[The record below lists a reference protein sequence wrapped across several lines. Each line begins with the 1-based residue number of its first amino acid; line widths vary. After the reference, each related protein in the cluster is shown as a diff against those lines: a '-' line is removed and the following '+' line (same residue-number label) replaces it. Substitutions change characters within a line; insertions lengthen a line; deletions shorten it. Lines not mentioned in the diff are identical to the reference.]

1 MVKDLFSIELRGREN
16 ILKKNG
22 IAHHWA
28 SKTVTSQSRVES
40 ECERQHTSVSI
51 KQTLFKVPI
60 AANKKEFV
68 YKIKVNP
75 IHTILKYG
83 DYHDFMDR

>member
-1 MVKDLFSIELRGREN
+1 MVAIIFSSSNVFYATKCKSHPLN
-16 ILKKNG
+16 II
-22 IAHHWA
+22 IA
-28 SKTVTSQSRVES
+28 SQNSFD
-40 ECERQHTSVSI
+40 QI
-51 KQTLFKVPI
+51 KIADNYTQRFQLVKVPI

-83 DYHDFMDR
+83 DYPDFMDR

>member
-1 MVKDLFSIELRGREN
+1 MPHLDAV
-16 ILKKNG
+16 
-22 IAHHWA
+22 
-28 SKTVTSQSRVES
+28 
-40 ECERQHTSVSI
+40 
-51 KQTLFKVPI
+51 KVPT

-75 IHTILKYG
+75 FHTILKYD

>member
-1 MVKDLFSIELRGREN
+1 MGKGENAGYQHFLLFPHCFRKAPFSRMLKVGIVWQRVNPSPYGKELT
-16 ILKKNG
+16 
-22 IAHHWA
+22 W
-28 SKTVTSQSRVES
+28 
-40 ECERQHTSVSI
+40 
-51 KQTLFKVPI
+51 FKVPI

-75 IHTILKYG
+75 IHTILKYS

>member
-1 MVKDLFSIELRGREN
+1 M
-16 ILKKNG
+16 ILK
-22 IAHHWA
+22 A
-28 SKTVTSQSRVES
+28 
-40 ECERQHTSVSI
+40 
-51 KQTLFKVPI
+51 PI

-68 YKIKVNP
+68 YKIEVNP